1 MTGREFHWIAGG
13 RETAVRLEG
22 SRDHGT
28 FHTGET
34 AIPFRLLDSSAHTL
48 TLEIDGHRRTFHIVR
63 DRDQYSIWHNGRTYQ
78 LSRVHRTALSQS
90 GAVPGS
96 TGDITALMPGKI
108 LRIEVSV
115 GDTVE
120 EKQTLAIMESMK
132 METALKAPRAGRVDE
147 IHCQTGQVVD
157 MGQLLITIV

>member
-1 MTGREFHWIAGG
+1 
-13 RETAVRLEG
+13 
-22 SRDHGT
+22 
-28 FHTGET
+28 
-34 AIPFRLLDSSAHTL
+34 
-48 TLEIDGHRRTFHIVR
+48 
-63 DRDQYSIWHNGRTYQ
+63 
-78 LSRVHRTALSQS
+78 LSQS
-90 GAVPGS
+90 GVVPGS

-147 IHCQTGQVVD
+147 IHCQAGQVVE